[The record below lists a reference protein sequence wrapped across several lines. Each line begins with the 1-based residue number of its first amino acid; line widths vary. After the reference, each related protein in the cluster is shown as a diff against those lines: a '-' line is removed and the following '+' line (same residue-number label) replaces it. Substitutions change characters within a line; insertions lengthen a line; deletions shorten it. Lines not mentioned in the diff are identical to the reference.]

1 MKRNQTL
8 SILNKALFVICLLAI
23 ITGVASSI
31 FALWGIIEN
40 KELATRLIVSSVVFF
55 LGAVGG
61 SAAIGCFKSNQY
73 AWTPEED
80 IEDLKPKEEPET

>member
-1 MKRNQTL
+1 MKRKQIL
-8 SILNKALFVICLLAI
+8 SILNRALFVICLLSI
-23 ITGVASSI
+23 VTGVASSI

-40 KELATRLIVSSVVFF
+40 KELATRLILSSVVFF

-73 AWTPEED
+73 AWTPEE
-80 IEDLKPKEEPET
+80 ETEQLNPEEESKT

>member
-1 MKRNQTL
+1 MKRNQVL
-8 SILNKALFVICLLAI
+8 SILNKALFMVCLFSI
-23 ITGVASSI
+23 ITGVAASI

-40 KELATRLIVSSVVFF
+40 KELATRLILSSVVFF

-80 IEDLKPKEEPET
+80 LEQSKPKEESNT